1 MTKHVTQ
8 SFVEKSNNFREL
20 EIVNLEATSS
30 KWRLPFS
37 VLKRID
43 VLQTAW
49 SSSKEIPIKDFLDYP
64 IFSDQGVTVNDW
76 LWQERSKYLPSI
88 EVPFYP
94 IISRGNITHDKLKL
108 TSNHLLD
115 RLKQLTDILDAGRF
129 PPPLFFLRIS
139 FVPLSMSDK
148 QRSSEQLSRPRLSP
162 LDSIP
167 IPFPSNVYTLTAF
180 LPQKHLNHL
189 KPIQKAKPKVKDTC
203 ELDYMRFKF

>member
-115 RLKQLTDILDAGRF
+115 RLKQLTDILDA
-129 PPPLFFLRIS
+129 
-139 FVPLSMSDK
+139 DK